1 MKKKAA
7 VEAPVSA
14 IRPVAEMSEKQILAE
29 KQCVSLKDL
38 AVTGSDL
45 IAEGIEPGP
54 EIGEILQQML
64 EWVIDDPAMN
74 EKEKLLARWQAVDRV
89 GL

>member
-29 KQCVSLKDL
+29 KLK
-38 AVTGSDL
+38 
-45 IAEGIEPGP
+45 
-54 EIGEILQQML
+54 
-64 EWVIDDPAMN
+64 
-74 EKEKLLARWQAVDRV
+74 
-89 GL
+89 